1 MGGIALASGCK
12 EEVFSQVTR
21 LSFPST
27 QDLPRESICSPC
39 SATEAE
45 TLRRNGNTIIA
56 RS

>member
-27 QDLPRESICSPC
+27 ARLTQGIHLFP
-39 SATEAE
+39 
-45 TLRRNGNTIIA
+45 LLGN
-56 RS
+56 